1 MHVGYSL
8 MILKVDRAKL
18 SQRFFACL
26 MTGGCVFVSCGCGSA
41 VGSNIDSVASVTAT
55 PATDNTA
62 STSATSAPVA
72 AALLPKPVQL
82 GSDIVPVSATTVD
95 LPPTADPVA
104 SEQVVDNSAT
114 ILGSW
119 TDHFHGKRIMTFH
132 EDRSGVMILE
142 LDTVGA
148 MLYGSKLEFDF
159 TWTLADNILEMKMAG
174 GRPKATVESLSKSWG
189 AEHRYQVFESTP
201 ELLVIKND
209 KSKTICKLKP
219 HQSVAQTAKPV
230 VP

>member
-1 MHVGYSL
+1 

-41 VGSNIDSVASVTAT
+41 VGSNIDSIASVTAT

-62 STSATSAPVA
+62 STSATSAA
-72 AALLPKPVQL
+72 APLPEPVQPESEIL
-82 GSDIVPVSATTVD
+82 PVSASTVD
-95 LPPTADPVA
+95 SPPSADPVA
-104 SEQVVDNSAT
+104 SEKVVDNSAT

-132 EDRSGVMILE
+132 GDRSGVMILE

-159 TWTLADNILEMKMAG
+159 TWTLVDNILEMKMAG

-189 AEHRYQVFESTP
+189 AEHCYQVFESTP

-219 HQSVAQTAKPV
+219 HQPVAQTAKPV
-230 VP
+230 AP